1 MKRALAGLLAI
12 LALSLVLSACDKK
25 KGKTTTTTTTGGQST
40 TAGSTSSLPEG
51 ETPWDI
57 FE

>member
-25 KGKTTTTTTTGGQST
+25 KGKTTTTTGGQST
-40 TAGSTSSLPEG
+40 TAGSTSSLPQG
-51 ETPWDI
+51 ELPWDT
-57 FE
+57 FD